1 MVPQEKW
8 MCCYQK
14 REWVPGRE
22 KQHSH
27 LLPCF
32 FKAAACC
39 HLTQTPLWPGGPLQP
54 SRLAIPPLSEAQ
66 TIPASFPRTS
76 NIFPAALQCCLGSNS
91 IALFTHVHIPLGAEF
106 YRFSLQGHTYP
117 LHPFFCED
125 LCHLPH
131 ASHNHWA
138 FGITASAARSS
149 LFQLGQYQPP
159 LFKNSVIPFCLKI

>member
-106 YRFSLQGHTYP
+106 YRFSLQGHAYP
-117 LHPFFCED
+117 LHPFFCKD
-125 LCHLPH
+125 LGQLPH
-131 ASHNHWA
+131 TSQNHWA
-138 FGITASAARSS
+138 FG
-149 LFQLGQYQPP
+149 
-159 LFKNSVIPFCLKI
+159 KIGRAHV